1 EGETMSLSDPL
12 GDMLTRIRNA
22 YGRRKSK
29 VTTPASRLRA
39 RVLEV
44 LKAEGYIRD
53 YTQTDFD
60 NGKSEIEIELK
71 YFDGVPVIR
80 EIARVS
86 KPGRR
91 VYVSVKSIPQV
102 ANGLGI
108 SILSTPKGVMAD
120 HEAREQNVGGEL
132 LCRIF

>member
-1 EGETMSLSDPL
+1 MSLSDPL

-22 YGRRKSK
+22 YGRRKTK
-29 VTTPASRLRA
+29 VSTPASRLRA

-53 YTQTDFD
+53 YSQVDYG
-60 NGKSEIEIELK
+60 NGKSELEIELK
-71 YFDGVPVIR
+71 YYDGSPVIR
-80 EIARVS
+80 DIARVS

-91 VYVSVKSIPQV
+91 VYVSVKSIPHV

-108 SILSTPKGVMAD
+108 SILSTPKGVMTD
-120 HEAREQNVGGEL
+120 HEAREQNVRGEI
-132 LCRIF
+132 LCQVF